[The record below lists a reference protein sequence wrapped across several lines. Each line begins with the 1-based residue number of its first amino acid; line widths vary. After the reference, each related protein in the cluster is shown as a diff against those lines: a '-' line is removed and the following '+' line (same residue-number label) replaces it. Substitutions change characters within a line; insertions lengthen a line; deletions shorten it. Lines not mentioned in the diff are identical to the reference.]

1 MNAITTPILK
11 FFGNLLSIF
20 DSFTGSYLLALFIFA
35 LLVKIILLPFGIKQQ
50 KNSIKQAHVRPKEM
64 AIRNKYKG
72 RNDQRTQQKMQTE
85 VMELYQQEGYN
96 PASGCLPL
104 LIQLPII
111 LILYKVI
118 TNPLQYICG
127 YSAETVNQ
135 IANYLTE
142 IGAGTFVNKNGVLS
156 GYDINLISHLKT
168 NLEGINLS
176 LIGNGLGQID
186 LAGLPNFSFFGF
198 GGSEYLAVT
207 PSTNI
212 FSLLLLG
219 PALNC
224 IFTLISTYVTR
235 KLTFQPMQNDSQ
247 GSMKVMNIF
256 MTAMTTFI
264 AFTVPAAIGIY
275 WLFNNLL
282 GMLQQFILAKTMPLP
297 KFTEEDYKR
306 AEKELLG
313 KSANKKETIQKTKVA
328 LARPMDDDE
337 YADLGDY
344 VSVYDERSAEDE
356 SEPDGNSAIEK
367 APLKKNKK

>member
-1 MNAITTPILK
+1 MSAITDPILK
-11 FFGNLLSIF
+11 FFGKILSIF
-20 DSFTGSYLLALFIFA
+20 DSVTGSYLLALFIFA

-50 KNSIKQAHVRPKEM
+50 KNSIKQAKVRPKEM
-64 AIRNKYKG
+64 AIRNKYRG
-72 RNDQRTQQKMQTE
+72 RNDQRTQQKMNTE

-127 YSAETVNQ
+127 YSTDMLNK

-142 IGAGTFVNKNGVLS
+142 IGAGEFINKNGVLS

-168 NLEGINLS
+168 NLEGINAAL
-176 LIGNGLGQID
+176 GELGQVD
-186 LAGLPNFSFFGF
+186 LSVIPNFSFFGL
-198 GGSEYLAVT
+198 GGSDYLAAT
-207 PSTNI
+207 PNSNI
-212 FSLLLLG
+212 FSLLLLV

-224 IFTLISTYVTR
+224 VFTLISTYVNR
-235 KLTFQPMQNDSQ
+235 KLTFQPMQDQQSA
-247 GSMKVMNIF
+247 GSMKFMNIF
-256 MTAMTTFI
+256 MTGMTTFI

-297 KFTEEDYKR
+297 KFTEEDFKR
-306 AEKELLG
+306 AEKEFLG
-313 KSANKKETIQKTKVA
+313 KSENKKETNYKTRIA
-328 LARPMDDDE
+328 LSRPMDDDE
-337 YADLGDY
+337 YADLGEY
-344 VSVYDERSAEDE
+344 VSVYDERAEQE
-356 SEPDGNSAIEK
+356 EEPEPSGQSAIKK

>member
-1 MNAITTPILK
+1 MHAIYN
-11 FFGNLLSIF
+11 FFGKLLSF
-20 DSFTGSYLLALFIFA
+20 FNTFTGSYLLALFIFA

-50 KNSIKQAHVRPKEM
+50 KNSIKQALVRPKEM

-111 LILYKVI
+111 LLLYTVI

-127 YSAETVNQ
+127 YSADVVNK
-135 IANYLTE
+135 IASYLTE
-142 IGAGTFVNKNGVLS
+142 IGAGSFVNKAGALS
-156 GYDINLISHLKT
+156 GYDINLISHIEA
-168 NLEGINLS
+168 NLSGINLA
-176 LIGNGLGQID
+176 
-186 LAGLPNFSFFGF
+186 LAEANLEAVNPAIFPNFSFFGL
-198 GGSEYLAVT
+198 GGNNYLAAN
-207 PSTNI
+207 PSSDI
-212 FSLLLLG
+212 FSLLLLV

-224 IFTLISTYVTR
+224 IFTLLSTYVTK
-235 KLTFQPMQNDSQ
+235 KLTFQPMQDNQSE
-247 GSMKVMNIF
+247 GSMKVMNLF
-256 MTAMTTFI
+256 MTGMTTFI

-282 GMLQQFILAKTMPLP
+282 GMLQQLILAKAMPLP
-297 KFTEEDYKR
+297 KFTEEDFKR

-313 KSANKKETIQKTKVA
+313 KSANKKETIQKTRVA

-344 VSVYDERSAEDE
+344 VSVYDERPEIE
-356 SEPDGNSAIEK
+356 EPEPDGNSTIEK

>member
-1 MNAITTPILK
+1 MSAFFNPIYT
-11 FFGNLLSIF
+11 FFGKILSFF

-50 KNSIKQAHVRPKEM
+50 KNSIKQAQVRPKEM

-104 LIQLPII
+104 LLQLPII

-127 YSAETVNQ
+127 YSTDMLNR
-135 IANYLTE
+135 IAVYLQE
-142 IGAGTFVNKNGVLS
+142 AGITGISVKNGIFS
-156 GYDINLISHLKT
+156 GYDINLITYFKDHLD
-168 NLEGINLS
+168 GINAAL
-176 LIGNGLGQID
+176 GELGQVD
-186 LAGLPNFSFFGF
+186 LSIIPNFSFFGL
-198 GGSEYLAVT
+198 GGTDYLAAT
-207 PSTNI
+207 PSTDI
-212 FSLLLLG
+212 FSLLLLV

-224 IFTLISTYVTR
+224 VFTLLSTYVTR
-235 KLTFQPMQNDSQ
+235 KLTFQPMQDNQSQ

-282 GMLQQFILAKTMPLP
+282 GMLQQFILAKALPLP
-297 KFTEEDYKR
+297 KFTEEDYKK
-306 AEKELLG
+306 AERELLG
-313 KSANKKETIQKTKVA
+313 KSANKKEIIQKTRVA

-344 VSVYDERSAEDE
+344 VSVYDERPAIEE
-356 SEPDGNSAIEK
+356 PEPDGKSAIDK
-367 APLKKNKK
+367 APLKKKKK

>member
-20 DSFTGSYLLALFIFA
+20 DSVTGSYLLALFIFA

-127 YSAETVNQ
+127 YSTDMINK
-135 IANYLTE
+135 IATYLSE
-142 IGAGTFVNKNGVLS
+142 IGKNISVKDGVFS
-156 GYDINLISHLKT
+156 GYDINLISHFKE
-168 NLEGINLS
+168 NLEGINFALVS
-176 LIGNGLGQID
+176 NGLGQID
-186 LAGLPNFSFFGF
+186 LSSIPNFSFFGL
-198 GGSEYLAVT
+198 GGSDYLAAT

-212 FSLLLLG
+212 FSLLLLV

-224 IFTLISTYVTR
+224 IFTLISTYVNK
-235 KLTFQPMQNDSQ
+235 KLTFQPMQNESQ
-247 GSMKVMNIF
+247 GSMRAMNIF

-282 GMLQQFILAKTMPLP
+282 GMLQQFILAKTLPLP

-306 AEKELLG
+306 AEKELYG

-344 VSVYDERSAEDE
+344 VSVYDERTAAEE
-356 SEPDGNSAIEK
+356 EEPDGNSAIEK